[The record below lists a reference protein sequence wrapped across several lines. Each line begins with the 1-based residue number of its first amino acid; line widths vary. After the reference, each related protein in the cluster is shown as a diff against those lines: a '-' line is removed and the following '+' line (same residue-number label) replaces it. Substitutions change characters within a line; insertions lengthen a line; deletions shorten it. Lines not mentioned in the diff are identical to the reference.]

1 MINLDEQVK
10 IILKGVDDLIDE
22 KDLREKLVKA
32 NKEGRQLVVKLG
44 LDPSAPDIHL
54 GHTVVLRKMKQLQDL
69 GHKVVIIIGDFTGK
83 IGDPTG
89 KSKTRNAL
97 TTEQVLENA
106 KTYQKQIFKVLDK
119 EKTEVRFNSE
129 WLAKLNFEDVVK
141 LAATITVARM
151 LEREDFKKRYE
162 SHTPISVHEFFY
174 PLMQGYDSVAI
185 NADIELGGTDQ
196 RFNLLMG
203 RALQKEFGQE
213 SQVVIMMPI
222 IEGGYDS
229 VAINAD
235 IELGGTDQRFNLLM
249 GRALQKEFG
258 QESQVV
264 IMMPIIEGLDGV
276 NKMSKS
282 LGNYIGVDEE
292 AGVMYQKAMEIP
304 DELIVKYYNLVTDV
318 HPDVVNKIEQDLK
331 EDKVNPRDIKMGLAK
346 EIVRLYH
353 GEEKANFAEERF
365 KSVFQKGQIP
375 SDILTVEA
383 SKENFDL
390 AQIVVDNKLV
400 PSKSELRRLVKQGGV
415 KVNSEK
421 VNDLQ
426 EVVLEGE
433 LIVQIGKKKFIKI
446 NLV

>member
-1 MINLDEQVK
+1 MISLDEQIK
-10 IILKGVDDLIDE
+10 IIMKGVDTLISEEDL
-22 KDLREKLVKA
+22 KEKLKKA
-32 NKEGRQLVVKLG
+32 QSENRQLIVKLG

-69 GHKVVIIIGDFTGK
+69 GHKVVIIIGDFTGR

-89 KSKTRNAL
+89 KSSARKAL
-97 TTEQVLENA
+97 TTEEVLANA
-106 KTYQKQIFKVLDK
+106 KTYQEQIFKVLDP

-129 WLAKLNFEDVVK
+129 WLSKLNFEDVVK

-162 SHTPISVHEFFY
+162 SNTPISVHEFFY
-174 PLMQGYDSVAI
+174 PLMQGYDSVALQ
-185 NADIELGGTDQ
+185 ADIELGGTDQ

-203 RALQKEFGQE
+203 RALQKDFGQE
-213 SQVVIMMPI
+213 SQVVIMMP
-222 IEGGYDS
+222 
-229 VAINAD
+229 
-235 IELGGTDQRFNLLM
+235 LL
-249 GRALQKEFG
+249 
-258 QESQVV
+258 
-264 IMMPIIEGLDGV
+264 EGLDGV

-282 LGNYIGVDEE
+282 LGNYIGIDEE

-318 HPDVVNKIEQDLK
+318 HPDVVNKIEEDLK
-331 EDKVNPRDIKMGLAK
+331 EDRVNPRNVKMELAK

-375 SDILTVEA
+375 VDILTVNV
-383 SKENFDL
+383 SKEGLDIG
-390 AQIVVDNKLV
+390 QIVVDNKLV

-415 KVNSEK
+415 KVNGEK
-421 VNDLQ
+421 IDDLLNVNP
-426 EVVLEGE
+426 EGE
-433 LIVQIGKKKFIKI
+433 LVIQIGKKKFIKI
-446 NLV
+446 VVA

>member
-10 IILKGVDDLIDE
+10 IILKGVDDIIDE
-22 KDLREKLVKA
+22 KDLREKLTKA
-32 NKEGRQLVVKLG
+32 HKKNRQLVVKLG

-89 KSKTRNAL
+89 KSSARKAL

-106 KTYQKQIFKVLDK
+106 KSYEEQIFKVLDK

-129 WLAKLNFEDVVK
+129 WLSKLNFEDVVK

-185 NADIELGGTDQ
+185 KADIELGGTDQ

-203 RALQKEFGQE
+203 RALQKEFNQE
-213 SQVVIMMPI
+213 SQVVIMMP
-222 IEGGYDS
+222 
-229 VAINAD
+229 
-235 IELGGTDQRFNLLM
+235 LL
-249 GRALQKEFG
+249 
-258 QESQVV
+258 
-264 IMMPIIEGLDGV
+264 EGLDGV

-304 DELIVKYYNLVTDV
+304 DELIIKYYNLVTDI
-318 HPDVVNKIEQDLK
+318 HPDVVNKIASDLK
-331 EDKVNPRDIKMGLAK
+331 EDKVNPRNVKMELAK

-353 GEEKANFAEERF
+353 GEERANFAEERF

-375 SDILTVEA
+375 VDILTVEA
-383 SKENFDL
+383 SSENFDL
-390 AQIVVDNKLV
+390 AQIIVDNKLV
-400 PSKSELRRLVKQGGV
+400 QSKSEMRRLATQGGV
-415 KVNSEK
+415 KVNEEK
-421 VNDLQ
+421 TTDLQ
-426 EVVLEGE
+426 SVVAQGE
-433 LIVQIGKKKFIKI
+433 LVVQIGKKKFIKI
-446 NLV
+446 IVK

>member
-1 MINLDEQVK
+1 MINLDDQIK
-10 IILKGVDDLIDE
+10 IILKGVDDIIDE
-22 KDLREKLVKA
+22 KDLREKLIKA
-32 NKEGRQLVVKLG
+32 DKEGRQLVVKLG

-69 GHKVVIIIGDFTGK
+69 GHKVIIIIGDFTGK

-89 KSKTRNAL
+89 KSQARKAL

-106 KTYQKQIFKVLDK
+106 KTYEEQIFKVLDK

-213 SQVVIMMPI
+213 SQIVIMMP
-222 IEGGYDS
+222 
-229 VAINAD
+229 
-235 IELGGTDQRFNLLM
+235 L
-249 GRALQKEFG
+249 
-258 QESQVV
+258 
-264 IMMPIIEGLDGV
+264 IEGLDGV

-318 HPDVVNKIEQDLK
+318 HPDVVNKIEADLK
-331 EDKVNPRDIKMGLAK
+331 EDRVNPRNVKMELAK

-353 GEEKANFAEERF
+353 GEERANFAEERF
-365 KSVFQKGQIP
+365 
-375 SDILTVEA
+375 
-383 SKENFDL
+383 
-390 AQIVVDNKLV
+390 
-400 PSKSELRRLVKQGGV
+400 
-415 KVNSEK
+415 
-421 VNDLQ
+421 
-426 EVVLEGE
+426 
-433 LIVQIGKKKFIKI
+433 
-446 NLV
+446 

>member
-10 IILKGVDDLIDE
+10 IILKGVDTIIDE
-22 KDLREKLVKA
+22 KELREKLIKA
-32 NKEGRQLVVKLG
+32 DKENKQLVIKLG

-69 GHKVVIIIGDFTGK
+69 GHKVIIIIGDFTGK

-89 KSKTRNAL
+89 KSKARVAL

-106 KTYQKQIFKVLDK
+106 KTYQKQIFKVLDP

-129 WLAKLNFEDVVK
+129 WLGELKFEEVVK

-151 LEREDFKKRYE
+151 LEREDFKNRYNNN
-162 SHTPISVHEFFY
+162 TPISVHEFFY

-203 RALQKEFGQE
+203 RSLQKEFNQ
-213 SQVVIMMPI
+213 
-222 IEGGYDS
+222 D
-229 VAINAD
+229 
-235 IELGGTDQRFNLLM
+235 
-249 GRALQKEFG
+249 
-258 QESQVV
+258 SQVV

-304 DELIVKYYNLVTDV
+304 DSLIVKYYNLVTDV
-318 HPDVVNKIEQDLK
+318 HPDKVAEIEKDLK
-331 EDKVNPRDIKMGLAK
+331 EDRRNPRDIKMELAH
-346 EIVRLYH
+346 EIVKLYH
-353 GEEKANFAEERF
+353 GVEGADFAQDRF

-375 SDILTVEA
+375 VDILTVEVNA
-383 SKENFDL
+383 SDL
-390 AQIVVDNKLV
+390 DIAQVILDNKLT
-400 PSKSELRRLVKQGGV
+400 PSKSELRRLVTQGGF
-415 KVNSEK
+415 KVNGEK
-421 VNDLQ
+421 VTDINSV
-426 EVVLEGE
+426 EKAGE
-433 LIVQIGKKKFIKI
+433 LVIQIGKKKFIKI
-446 NLV
+446 IVK

>member
-1 MINLDEQVK
+1 MNIEEKIK
-10 IILKGVDDLIDE
+10 IILKGVDTIIDE
-22 KDLREKLVKA
+22 KELKEKLIKA
-32 NKEGRQLVVKLG
+32 EKENRQLVVKLG

-54 GHTVVLRKMKQLQDL
+54 GHTVVLRKMKQIQDL

-89 KSKTRNAL
+89 KSKTRVAL

-106 KTYQKQIFKVLDK
+106 KTYQKQIFKVLDP

-129 WLAKLNFEDVVK
+129 WLSKLNFEDVVK
-141 LAATITVARM
+141 LASTITVARM
-151 LEREDFKKRYE
+151 LEREDFKNRYQNNI
-162 SHTPISVHEFFY
+162 PISVHEFFY

-185 NADIELGGTDQ
+185 KADIELGGTDQ

-203 RALQKEFGQE
+203 RSLQKEF
-213 SQVVIMMPI
+213 
-222 IEGGYDS
+222 
-229 VAINAD
+229 N
-235 IELGGTDQRFNLLM
+235 
-249 GRALQKEFG
+249 

-304 DELIVKYYNLVTDV
+304 DELIIKYYNLVTDV
-318 HPDVVNKIEQDLK
+318 HPDIVSKIETELK
-331 EDKVNPRDIKMGLAK
+331 EDLRNPRDIKMELAK
-346 EIVRLYH
+346 EIVTLYH
-353 GEEKANFAEERF
+353 GEEKANLAEERF

-383 SKENFDL
+383 SKEDFDL
-390 AQIVVDNKLV
+390 AKIIVDNKLV
-400 PSKSELRRLVKQGGV
+400 PSKSELRRLAKQGGV
-415 KVNSEK
+415 KLNQEK
-421 VNDLQ
+421 IEDLSQ
-426 EVVLEGE
+426 INITDEIV
-433 LIVQIGKKKFIKI
+433 VQIGKKKFIKI
-446 NLV
+446 IIK